1 MGVTHNFLS
10 FWVIFYPSP
19 LLTPKI
25 KNFKKIRRYFL
36 FRMCTI
42 NKDSCDIRHNR
53 QKFLLFWLIF
63 CPFIPLTKQKIKTLK
78 NEKKKKK
85 KKPLRY
91 CHFTFVCHEWQSY
104 GVWFLRYG
112 VQQAKFFLILDHF
125 LSFYQ
130 NWKTRI

>member
-85 KKPLRY
+85 NLEI
-91 CHFTFVCHEWQSY
+91 V
-104 GVWFLRYG
+104 
-112 VQQAKFFLILDHF
+112 
-125 LSFYQ
+125 SFQ
-130 NWKTRI
+130 TRVTKIMIICYTGPEIWRMMAVIFIFYFELLFALLKHLEI